1 METLQQVVAHK
12 NNILNDSKY
21 LNEDS
26 KYQQQYDRVV
36 ADAEQLLN
44 QTTNPTLEPYKI
56 DIVKDNV
63 LANEKYYLAQ
73 KNYHMTNQMQM
84 MKLNI

>member
-44 QTTNPTLEPYKI
+44 QTTN
-56 DIVKDNV
+56 
-63 LANEKYYLAQ
+63 Q
-73 KNYHMTNQMQM
+73 H
-84 MKLNI
+84 